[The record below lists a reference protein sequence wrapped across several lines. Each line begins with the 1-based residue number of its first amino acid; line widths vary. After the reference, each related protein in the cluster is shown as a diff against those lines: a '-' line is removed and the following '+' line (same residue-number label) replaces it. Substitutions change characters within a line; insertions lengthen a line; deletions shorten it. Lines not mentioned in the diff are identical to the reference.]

1 MNSFPE
7 WFKDLCSDVR
17 WFENATMSNR
27 GKNFKGAAEFVYAQ
41 LLADPVLQVRPMV
54 ENRKH
59 VYNRLTKMDFDRV
72 FPQLQQPKEEK
83 KEAVFVP
90 ASPEHVAKCV
100 AEFDAM
106 LKNSPM
112 MSSVPKVTHKQAVEQ
127 GGWIPAKGPSYPMT
141 TAMEAYNKERKIA
154 YYRYC
159 FDPITRDK
167 LPTWMDEEAYNAEF
181 DRIMIEE
188 KKHPHWEVLREIK

>member
-17 WFENATMSNR
+17 WYENAVMSCR

-41 LLADPVLQVRPMV
+41 VLADPALQLRSMV

-59 VYNRLTKMDFDRV
+59 VYNRLTRMDFERV

-83 KEAVFVP
+83 QEEFKP
-90 ASPEHVAKCV
+90 ASDEHVAKCV
-100 AEFDAM
+100 AEFDEM

-112 MSSVPKVTHKQAVEQ
+112 LNGVPKVSHKQAVEE
-127 GGWIPAKGPSYPMT
+127 GDWIPKKKEYTPPSIVEKIIILKESKQRIRECRRKFFLDAFPDAT
-141 TAMEAYNKERKIA
+141 EEEIRAYWEKFEDTK
-154 YYRYC
+154 
-159 FDPITRDK
+159 
-167 LPTWMDEEAYNAEF
+167 DES
-181 DRIMIEE
+181 I
-188 KKHPHWEVLREIK
+188 